1 VLLENICTHVLT
13 QFSGDLMKE
22 QELDTLKK
30 KSPSDLWKED
40 LAAFIE
46 ELEVRTC

>member
-1 VLLENICTHVLT
+1 MVIAHINWLLIFYFT
-13 QFSGDLMKE
+13 KE
-22 QELDTLKK
+22 QELETLKR

-46 ELEVRTC
+46 ELEVSSL